1 VSTTL
6 KVSVITPVHDRE
18 RLLPVAVDSVLAQD
32 YPSLEHIVVDDGS
45 TDGTAAAAARYGDR
59 IRYVRQENAGPSA
72 ARNRALSM
80 ARGEYV
86 AFLDSDDAWR
96 PGRLARQIPML
107 DANPRAGLLYAA
119 IDYVDADG
127 NPSPVRK
134 SRRGTPSG
142 FILPTL
148 VRHNVMETS
157 TVIVR
162 RALVEE
168 AGGFDPRFRW
178 NEDLDL
184 WLKVCLRHEAL
195 YDPVPSVL
203 QRRHP
208 GQLIADHVRL
218 GEALVEV
225 LEGNLERLRRDA
237 PEFVPVA
244 ARALAEVRLRRAGRR
259 FREGR
264 REEAEAEVAAALRAW
279 PRCRAKAALV
289 RLRGRL
295 GGRRVSSPGK
305 EGA

>member
-1 VSTTL
+1 MSTAL

-18 RLLPVAVDSVLAQD
+18 RMLPVAVDSVIAQA

-45 TDGTAAAAARYGDR
+45 TDGTAAVAARYGDR
-59 IRYVRQENAGPSA
+59 IRFVRQENAGPSA

-80 ARGEYV
+80 ARGEYI

-119 IDYVDADG
+119 IDYIDAEG
-127 NPSPVRK
+127 RPSPVRK

-142 FILPTL
+142 WILPHL

-162 RALVEE
+162 RALVVE

-184 WLKVCLRHEAL
+184 WLKVGLRHEAI

-208 GQLIADHVRL
+208 DQLIANRERL
-218 GEALVEV
+218 GEAFVEV
-225 LEGNLERLRRDA
+225 LEGNLARLRKGA
-237 PEFVPVA
+237 PEHVPVA

-264 REEAEAEVAAALRAW
+264 RADAEAEIAAAIRAW
-279 PRCRAKAALV
+279 PRCGLWAALV

-295 GGRRVSSPGK
+295 AGRRVSSPGK